1 MEEPLSKGRIRRNE
15 TRFCEPRED
24 KQKWKRKL
32 KGISFKREEGII
44 AAEKQKFMV
53 EKKGERGEC
62 NKVWY
67 TRNYNVFYSWKLE
80 YSRNVSKKFHMH
92 ILYICS

>member
-15 TRFCEPRED
+15 TRFCEPNED

-44 AAEKQKFMV
+44 AAENRSLWWRKR
-53 EKKGERGEC
+53 EKEESATKYDTH
-62 NKVWY
+62 V
-67 TRNYNVFYSWKLE
+67 TT
-80 YSRNVSKKFHMH
+80 M
-92 ILYICS
+92 CSLREN